1 MQEDLVQII
10 WFKQVVGDTLNQ
22 VKAKRSS
29 RLIIR
34 AKRYS
39 IRLPKEVYATL
50 SSIIMTRQHTYKRP
64 SFDYAFT
71 GGGFYVY
78 NYLGDGISNINFAI
92 PIAGNKDLIDI
103 IYKAIDN
110 GTVNSTRSLDTLLEE
125 IQSGKRGDIDYIVNA
140 LKKRRWDTNFYISG
154 SSRQGRNTRGVSYV
168 SKSNSRF
175 SSTRRTS
182 RNANGL
188 GDEIVKYS
196 LKSLDAVARVDM
208 ATAERMV
215 REAAGKA
222 VSLTCRGLQAIFSRL
237 RLAASQQSI
246 YEYI

>member
-1 MQEDLVQII
+1 M
-10 WFKQVVGDTLNQ
+10 
-22 VKAKRSS
+22 
-29 RLIIR
+29 
-34 AKRYS
+34 
-39 IRLPKEVYATL
+39 
-50 SSIIMTRQHTYKRP
+50 
-64 SFDYAFT
+64 
-71 GGGFYVY
+71 Y

-125 IQSGKRGDIDYIVNA
+125 IQSGKGGYNVNIVNA

-188 GDEIVKYS
+188 GDEVVKYS
-196 LKSLDAVARVDM
+196 LKSLDAPYLDAVARGDM
-208 ATAERMV
+208 ATAERLV
-215 REAAGKA
+215 REAANKYIELNLPWIASNLFSAPIDG
-222 VSLTCRGLQAIFSRL
+222 VSA
-237 RLAASQQSI
+237 
-246 YEYI
+246 EYIWVYII